1 MAKKTEHKPLVT
13 SVSTTLKKTYQS
25 PTQVVSVE
33 DVKQRK
39 KDMLDIVDKS
49 LEIFKNNLANGKV
62 SLNSSIDLER
72 ITKLMLILSGEPDS
86 VVGQPNGEQV
96 TTTESSIELSRA
108 DQILDRND
116 PEVQAMFKK
125 LYEGYNKLNDEETE
139 E

>member
-33 DVKQRK
+33 NVKQRK
-39 KDMLDIVDKS
+39 RDMLDIVDRS

-86 VVGQPNGEQV
+86 VVGQPNGEQI
-96 TTTESSIELSRA
+96 TTTESNIEMSRA

-125 LYEGYNKLNDEETE
+125 LYAGYNKINDEENE